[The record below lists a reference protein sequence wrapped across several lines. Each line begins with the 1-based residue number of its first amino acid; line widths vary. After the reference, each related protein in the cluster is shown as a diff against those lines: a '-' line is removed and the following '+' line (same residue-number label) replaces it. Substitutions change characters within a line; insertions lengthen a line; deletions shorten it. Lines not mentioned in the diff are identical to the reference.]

1 MTECTYRAYGMSFGI
16 GLGQMAGKVFRIGHL
31 GSLTDI
37 LVLAGIAK
45 FELAMKNL
53 NHPIELGTGISAEQE
68 Y

>member
-37 LVLAGIAK
+37 LVLAGIARI
-45 FELAMKNL
+45 EMAMKNL